1 MMDLL
6 IAAIPLVP
14 LIGFLLNGIINKK
27 MPQPLV
33 GIIASGSV
41 LISFLISC
49 YLFLQISNGTF
60 KEVYS
65 TMFSWINAGSLNLG
79 ISFLVDRLSVIML
92 LVVTGVGFLIHVY
105 SGQQLCGNVCR
116 LGRCWTLL
124 LFVDRFLV

>member
-41 LISFLISC
+41 LISF
-49 YLFLQISNGTF
+49 
-60 KEVYS
+60 
-65 TMFSWINAGSLNLG
+65 
-79 ISFLVDRLSVIML
+79 
-92 LVVTGVGFLIHVY
+92 
-105 SGQQLCGNVCR
+105 
-116 LGRCWTLL
+116 
-124 LFVDRFLV
+124 